1 MKLPIFDYY
10 EMLSREEKKAFRMEV
25 CRRCNIE
32 AHQFYRRMRTES
44 WSKLEEREIERIL
57 SDRENANGE
66 ARLNSDSL

>member
-10 EMLSREEKKAFRMEV
+10 EMLGREEKKAFRMEV

-44 WSKLEEREIERIL
+44 WSKLEERELERIL
-57 SDRENANGE
+57 SDREYANGE
-66 ARLNSDSL
+66 VRLNSDSL

>member
-10 EMLSREEKKAFRMEV
+10 EMLGREEKKAFRMEV

-44 WSKLEEREIERIL
+44 WSLLEERELERIL
-57 SDRENANGE
+57 SDREYATGE
-66 ARLNSDSL
+66 ERLNSDSL